1 MPISLQYSPIPVSD
15 PEAALAFYRDAL
27 GLPIAQDVSS
37 GGHRWITLGDPSG
50 TQIVLSGTD
59 AGRSP
64 ADGEALEELV
74 VKGALGPWV
83 FATDDLQ
90 TLFDQAVAAG
100 AEVVSEPADQPWGP
114 RDAAF
119 RDPSGN
125 VVRVLQQR

>member
-1 MPISLQYSPIPVSD
+1 MDVTELRVALTVAD
-15 PEAALAFYRDAL
+15 FERALAFYRDAL

-37 GGHRWITLGDPSG
+37 GGHRWITLGAPGG
-50 TQIVLSGTD
+50 TQIVISGTD

-125 VVRVLQQR
+125 VVRVQQQR

>member
-15 PEAALAFYRDAL
+15 PEASLAFYRDAL

-37 GGHRWITLGDPSG
+37 GGHRWITLGEPG
-50 TQIVLSGTD
+50 GAQIVISGTD

-83 FATDDLQ
+83 FATDDLAA
-90 TLFDQAVAAG
+90 LFEQAVAAG

-125 VVRVLQQR
+125 VVRVLQR

>member
-1 MPISLQYSPIPVSD
+1 MAISLQYSPVPVSD

-27 GLPIAQDVSS
+27 GLPLAQDVSS
-37 GGHRWITLGDPSG
+37 GGHRWITLGEPG
-50 TQIVLSGTD
+50 GAQIVLSD
-59 AGRSP
+59 PEAGRSP

-83 FATDDLQ
+83 FATDDLEG
-90 TLFDQAVAAG
+90 LFERAVAAG

-125 VVRVLQQR
+125 VVRVLQRG

>member
-1 MPISLQYSPIPVSD
+1 MPISLRYSPITVSD

-27 GLPIAQDVSS
+27 GLPVAQDVAS
-37 GGHRWITLGDPSG
+37 GGQRWITLGEADG
-50 TQIVLSGTD
+50 AQIVLSGPE

-74 VKGALGPWV
+74 VKGVLGPWV
-83 FATDDLQ
+83 FATDDL
-90 TLFDQAVAAG
+90 TGLFDRAVAAG
-100 AEVVSEPADQPWGP
+100 ADVVSEPADQPWGP

-125 VVRVLQQR
+125 VVRVLQS